1 VKKKIF
7 FLHSAGPQG
16 PHEGSSDLVAWLKSE
31 LGSGYQL
38 IHPAMPRP
46 EAPDY
51 ALWKAKLKEEL
62 AKVTG
67 EVVFIGHS
75 LGGSIL
81 LKYLAQEPLRNP
93 IAGMFLVSVPF
104 WSGDEDWVQPFILP
118 EDFATRLPAI
128 PKLFL
133 YHSKNDPHVPVSHQ
147 VLYAQALP
155 RAAVRVL
162 DGEDH
167 EFSHGIPQLVA
178 DLKRLKG

>member
-1 VKKKIF
+1 
-7 FLHSAGPQG
+7 
-16 PHEGSSDLVAWLKSE
+16 
-31 LGSGYQL
+31 
-38 IHPAMPRP
+38 MPRP

-51 ALWKAKLKEEL
+51 ALWK
-62 AKVTG
+62 G
-67 EVVFIGHS
+67 ETQRGAGEGHRRS
-75 LGGSIL
+75 GVYRAFPGRVDPAQIPR
-81 LKYLAQEPLRNP
+81 QEPLRNP